1 MKMKRFMTHAFRTFL
16 ILLMFCFISA
26 SAENTMETAEQGL
39 EEIRPLLDISDVEHT
54 EGLSLEE
61 MTDAFAESAMSEYL
75 HSATGF
81 SMQYPSVFLFDE
93 GDGVSRATTSD
104 GSATLSIENTV
115 SNGALTTEMLSE
127 AIRLE
132 VPDAVIQKNEQN
144 GCLRVDR
151 TVNGGKTG
159 KTDLYFQTGKS
170 FHHII
175 IEYPAEEQGT
185 YFSYI
190 EYMINTM
197 STDETDLG

>member
-1 MKMKRFMTHAFRTFL
+1 MTIKRFMMHTCRVLL
-16 ILLMFCFISA
+16 ILLVFCFISA
-26 SAENTMETAEQGL
+26 SAENTTETAEQGL
-39 EEIRPLLDISDVEHT
+39 EEIRPLLDISDVEPA
-54 EGLSLEE
+54 EGQSLEE

-104 GSATLSIENTV
+104 GSATLSIENMV
-115 SNGALTTEMLSE
+115 SNGELTAEALSE

-132 VPDAVIQKNEQN
+132 VPDAVIKQNDQN

-151 TVNGGKTG
+151 TVNGGRTG
-159 KTDLYFQTGKS
+159 RTDLYFLTEKS

-197 STDETDLG
+197 ETDETDLG

>member
-1 MKMKRFMTHAFRTFL
+1 MHIFTTFL
-16 ILLMFCFISA
+16 ILLILCLVSA
-26 SAENTMETAEQGL
+26 SAENTPENAEQGL
-39 EEIRPLLDISDVEHT
+39 DEIRPLLDISDVENT

-93 GDGVSRATTSD
+93 GDGVSRAATSD
-104 GSATLSIENTV
+104 GSATLFIENTE
-115 SNGALTTEMLSE
+115 SNGELTAEVLSE

-132 VPDAVIQKNEQN
+132 VPDAVIQKNDQN

-151 TVNGGKTG
+151 TVNDGRTG
-159 KTDLYFQTGKS
+159 RTDLYFQTGKS

-197 STDETDLG
+197 ATDETDLG

>member
-1 MKMKRFMTHAFRTFL
+1 
-16 ILLMFCFISA
+16 
-26 SAENTMETAEQGL
+26 METAEQGL

-115 SNGALTTEMLSE
+115 SKGALTTEMLSE

-159 KTDLYFQTGKS
+159 KTDLYFQTEKS

-185 YFSYI
+185 YFPYI